1 MIWLMDFL
9 DQSPSTIVQTLH
21 KEAQQQ
27 VGTQIPLVLQL
38 DASAWPKPRVL
49 CFKSKLILTGSFADD
64 HLSPVDLQ
72 EATLIT
78 LDFYLK
84 LRMAAAFALKV
95 QRFAEAHGMDVDKAF
110 EAWAC
115 WEAGYPDLS
124 DACDFDLDM
133 ILSRAV
139 KLSALH
145 KAGQQVLRAQEGKDQ
160 GTRGIRVPDL
170 VLSALPRPP
179 KEIGILWSAGEMPRG
194 WDAKRLRVDASRLE
208 GGHQVDVTHLAAWLA
223 FSPKEIVGRIAR
235 DVERA
240 PSAKL
245 VVLGLDPPSTAIEPR
260 GALIFER
267 GSILPA
273 SIVGRAIVR
282 AHEAISV
289 EEAARLIAERK
300 QSLRRAAVYAALVE
314 AGAKRH
320 GIKPRAWIRLDALA
334 AFGFAEGKDVPDEAL
349 GAIKGKQS
357 ELLELYNA
365 GLFVLEACRLSG
377 GTPTNF

>member
-9 DQSPSTIVQTLH
+9 DRSPSTIVQTLH

-115 WEAGYPDLS
+115 WEAGHPDLS

-145 KAGQQVLRAQEGKDQ
+145 KAGQQVLRAQEGRDQ

-223 FSPKEIVGRIAR
+223 FSPKEIVGRIAG

-273 SIVGRAIVR
+273 SIVGKAISR

-300 QSLRRAAVYAALVE
+300 QSLRRAAVYAAWVE
-314 AGAKRH
+314 SEAKRH
-320 GIKPRAWIRLDALA
+320 GISADDLIRLDAMA
-334 AFGFAEGKDVPDEAL
+334 TYGFASEWDIPAEARYP
-349 GAIKGKQS
+349 IKYKRS
-357 ELLELYNA
+357 ELSELRRA
-365 GLFVLEACRLSG
+365 GLFVLNVSKSLAE
-377 GTPTNF
+377 TPR

>member
-1 MIWLMDFL
+1 MIRLMDFL
-9 DQSPSTIVQTLH
+9 DQSPSRIVQTLH
-21 KEAQQQ
+21 KEARQQ
-27 VGTQIPLVLQL
+27 VRTQIPIVLQL

-49 CFKSKLILTGSFADD
+49 CFKSKIILAGRFADD

-95 QRFAEAHGMDVDKAF
+95 QRFAEAHGIGVDKAF
-110 EAWAC
+110 EPWAC
-115 WEAGYPDLS
+115 WEAGYS
-124 DACDFDLDM
+124 DILDARDFDLDM
-133 ILSRAV
+133 ILGCPVRLLV
-139 KLSALH
+139 LH
-145 KAGQQVLRAQEGKDQ
+145 EAGQRVLRAQKGKDQ
-160 GTRGIRVPDL
+160 GARVVRVPDP

-179 KEIGILWSAGEMPRG
+179 KEIGILWGVGEMPRG
-194 WDAKRLRVDASRLE
+194 WDAKRLRVDASGLE

-223 FSPKEIVGRIAR
+223 LSPKEIVGRIAR

-260 GALIFER
+260 GALIFEK
-267 GSILPA
+267 GGVFPA
-273 SIVGRAIVR
+273 SIVGKTISR

-300 QSLRRAAVYAALVE
+300 QSLRRAAVYAALAE
-314 AGAKRH
+314 ASAKQH
-320 GIKPRAWIRLDALA
+320 GIKPKAWIRLDSLA
-334 AFGFAEGKDVPDEAL
+334 TFGFAEVKDVPDEAL

-365 GLFVLEACRLSG
+365 GLFVLEACPS
-377 GTPTNF
+377 